1 MLRFL
6 IMENLSFIKQ
16 AIIKLLSVILCLDA
30 TKVYK
35 KTAKKVILTL
45 KLNIIM

>member
-6 IMENLSFIKQ
+6 IMENLFFIKQ
-16 AIIKLLSVILCLDA
+16 ATIKLLSAILCLDA

-35 KTAKKVILTL
+35 MAAKKVILTL
-45 KLNIIM
+45 KLNTIT